1 LQKLEK
7 GKVKLTTSIDKEDIS
22 YIFKK
27 IEIFLYELLKLPG
40 LLFFI
45 FIFPLISLMVTEVI
59 SINIFLQIGLNLPN
73 EIFTGILLGIIIF
86 ASTSLFPVELR
97 VLDLPKFGK
106 FSKLKFFISIIVSS
120 LIVSYFMKIL
130 NLNLDYNS
138 FLTLTELLSIDITNV
153 IFESNNFLVQYF
165 LILVKILPIALAT
178 VYFIKLFIFTF
189 ISNILYFLISGTLM
203 LPPV

>member
-1 LQKLEK
+1 LIIN
-7 GKVKLTTSIDKEDIS
+7 IDKEDIS

-45 FIFPLISLMVTEVI
+45 FIFPLVSLMVTEVI
-59 SINIFLQIGLNLPN
+59 SMNIFMQIGLQIPN
-73 EIFTGILLGIIIF
+73 EIFTGVLLGIIIF
-86 ASTSLFPVELR
+86 ASTSLFPVQLR
-97 VLDLPKFGK
+97 VLDLPRFGR
-106 FSKLKFFISIIVSS
+106 FSKLKFFISIIISS

-130 NLNLDYNS
+130 NLNYNS
-138 FLTLTELLSIDITNV
+138 FLTLIELLSIDITN
-153 IFESNNFLVQYF
+153 ISIESNNFLLQYF

-189 ISNILYFLISGTLM
+189 ISNILYFFISATLL
-203 LPPV
+203 LPLV

>member
-1 LQKLEK
+1 M
-7 GKVKLTTSIDKEDIS
+7 TTSIDKEDIS

-86 ASTSLFPVELR
+86 VSTSLFPVELR

-106 FSKLKFFISIIVSS
+106 FSKLKFFISIIISS

-138 FLTLTELLSIDITNV
+138 FLTLIELLSIDITNV

>member
-1 LQKLEK
+1 MIIN
-7 GKVKLTTSIDKEDIS
+7 IDKEDIS
-22 YIFKK
+22 YTFKK

-45 FIFPLISLMVTEVI
+45 FIFPLVSLMVTEVI
-59 SINIFLQIGLNLPN
+59 SMNIFMQIGLQIPN
-73 EIFTGILLGIIIF
+73 EIFTGVLLGIIIF
-86 ASTSLFPVELR
+86 ASTSLFPVQLR
-97 VLDLPKFGK
+97 VLDLPRFGR
-106 FSKLKFFISIIVSS
+106 FSKLKFFISIIISS

-130 NLNLDYNS
+130 NLNLNLDYNS
-138 FLTLTELLSIDITNV
+138 FLTLIELLSIDITN
-153 IFESNNFLVQYF
+153 INIESNNFLLQYF

-189 ISNILYFLISGTLM
+189 ISNILYFFISATLL

>member
-1 LQKLEK
+1 LI
-7 GKVKLTTSIDKEDIS
+7 TSIDKDDIS

-27 IEIFLYELLKLPG
+27 IEIFLSELLKLPG

-45 FIFPLISLMVTEVI
+45 FIIPLISLMATEVI
-59 SINIFLQIGLNLPN
+59 SINIFLQTGLKLPN

-86 ASTSLFPVELR
+86 ASTSLFPIELR
-97 VLDLPKFGK
+97 VLDLPKFGR
-106 FSKLKFFISIIVSS
+106 FSKFKFFISIIVSS

-138 FLTLTELLSIDITNV
+138 FLTLIELLSIDITN
-153 IFESNNFLVQYF
+153 ITFESNNFLVQYF
-165 LILVKILPIALAT
+165 LILVKIIPIALAT

-189 ISNILYFLISGTLM
+189 ISNLLYFLISGTLM

>member
-1 LQKLEK
+1 M
-7 GKVKLTTSIDKEDIS
+7 TTSIDKEDIS

-59 SINIFLQIGLNLPN
+59 SINIFMQIGLKIPN

-86 ASTSLFPVELR
+86 ASTSLFPVQLR
-97 VLDLPKFGK
+97 VLDLPKFGR
-106 FSKLKFFISIIVSS
+106 FSKLKFFISIIISS

-138 FLTLTELLSIDITNV
+138 FLALIKLLSIDITNI

-165 LILVKILPIALAT
+165 FILVKILPIALAT

-189 ISNILYFLISGTLM
+189 ISNILYFLISGILM